1 MTTPDSTT
9 HVWVFTVERGG
20 QDAINT
26 VFATADGAAN
36 YVEEGYGVRP
46 VLHEDDGYWAGETA
60 GPGEPRRLTVRRWVV
75 QS

>member
-1 MTTPDSTT
+1 MTAPDSTT

-20 QDAINT
+20 QDTINA

-36 YVEEGYGVRP
+36 YVEQGYGARP
-46 VLHEDDGYWAGETA
+46 VLDDDDGYWAGEA
-60 GPGEPRRLTVRRWVV
+60 GPDETRRLTVRRWVV